1 MNVDKLSV
9 MQKHEVIYHFPR
21 LFNHIIMAV
30 TVRNSNWGG
39 TSGNTSELLVAYI
52 QDEIKVLEPDLQY
65 ARLGFQK
72 NAPKGYDRILF
83 PQTNQLP
90 VKINVSIQGGINGSV
105 YGAGASIL
113 GDAGIAPG
121 APVSSS
127 AGVAAIT
134 EGTNPTAVTWGATAY
149 STGPYQF
156 GILVQVSDLLVHNSA
171 LEVIDAC
178 TYQVQKAL
186 ARLVDT
192 VIQNVVNSGSNGVIY
207 AGGKTSRS
215 GLAAGDTL
223 TQSEMTKAVRNLR
236 SSNAAGLRP
245 FEGKYYAA
253 VIHPFAM
260 ADLMSNT
267 ASGSWVDIAR
277 YSSIDDLKEGRMG
290 DFRGV
295 RYMESAYQS
304 YYNSTTNVF
313 PTTLIGEQS
322 FGWGYFQEPTPI
334 LVTTPDSQ
342 NALNLYNSIGGK
354 VTLGVTRFEDT
365 LGTQRIIRV
374 ESAVS
379 A

>member
-1 MNVDKLSV
+1 
-9 MQKHEVIYHFPR
+9 
-21 LFNHIIMAV
+21 MAV
-30 TVRNSNWGG
+30 TVRNSSWGG
-39 TSGNTSELLVAYI
+39 ASGNASELLVAYI
-52 QDEIKVLEPDLQY
+52 QDEIRVLEPDLRY
-65 ARLGFQK
+65 AGLGAQR

-90 VKINVSIQGGINGSV
+90 VKINVGSGTASTVGSTLSGSV
-105 YGAGASIL
+105 WGAGASVI
-113 GDAGIAPG
+113 GDGNF
-121 APVSSS
+121 PVSSS
-127 AGVAAIT
+127 FGVAAIT

-178 TYQVQKAL
+178 SMQVRNAL

-192 VIQNVVNSGSNGVIY
+192 VIQNVVNAGVNGVIY
-207 AGGKTSRS
+207 SGAKTSRT

-223 TQSEMTKAVRNLR
+223 TQTDMTRAVRNLR
-236 SSNAAGLRP
+236 STNAAGLRP

-267 ASGSWVDIAR
+267 SSGSWVDIAR
-277 YSSIDDLKEGRMG
+277 YTSVSDLKEGKMG

-295 RYMESAYQS
+295 RYLESAWQNYF
-304 YYNSTTNVF
+304 NSTTNVF
-313 PTTLIGEQS
+313 PTTLVGEQS

-365 LGTQRIIRV
+365 VGTQRIARI

-379 A
+379 L